1 VRAWLF
7 IGVGGVMALAPMFL
21 NPQAGINGMTLLGVI
36 FMFIG
41 WRDAS
46 KGRAQNNV

>member
-1 VRAWLF
+1 VLVTA
-7 IGVGGVMALAPMFL
+7 GGAFALAPMFL